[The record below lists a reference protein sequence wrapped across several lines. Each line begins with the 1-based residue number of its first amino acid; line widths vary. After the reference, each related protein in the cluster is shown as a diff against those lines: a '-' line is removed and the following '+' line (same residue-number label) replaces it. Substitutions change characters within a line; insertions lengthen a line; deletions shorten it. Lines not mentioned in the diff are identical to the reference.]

1 MTGGSIII
9 MSDDPTK
16 LLARRTIER
25 IDKQSAFVTAEYGT
39 ISRWLTA
46 SLFALNGG
54 GAAAFLNS
62 HNDFGSRILPVSF
75 FGAGIIFAMFGAMI
89 VQELYGTLADLLRR
103 QDFYW
108 SRVAISGRRLR
119 WAEARFK
126 ASRRRRYRY
135 AWLAP
140 LLGWISGAL
149 FVAGIAA
156 IAAA

>member
-1 MTGGSIII
+1 MI

-16 LLARRTIER
+16 LFAKRTIER
-25 IDKQSAFVTAEYGT
+25 IDKQSAFVTVEYGT

-62 HNDFGSRILPVSF
+62 HNEVGSRILPVSL
-75 FGAGIIFAMFGAMI
+75 FGAGVIFAMFGAMI
-89 VQELYGTLADLLRR
+89 IQELYSTLADLLRR
-103 QDFYW
+103 QDSYW

-119 WAEARFK
+119 WAETRFR

-149 FVAGIAA
+149 FVAGITA